1 MELPT
6 EVIHYINSYLSSD
19 MLNTL
24 ILVNKN
30 YREIYQK
37 KIKEKIMKIQNFYK
51 KNRMSPSYGGDL
63 PYFMG
68 WDKYSRFI
76 RLLNQ
81 KKYYRKVLLWNS
93 LTFLKRLP
101 EKILAR
107 VSLNSSRYLILRDW
121 ISNNLED
128 VDLRK
133 KSDIAYFLKFNR
145 IRVNELL
152 DAGV

>member
-1 MELPT
+1 M
-6 EVIHYINSYLSSD
+6 
-19 MLNTL
+19 
-24 ILVNKN
+24 
-30 YREIYQK
+30 
-37 KIKEKIMKIQNFYK
+37 
-51 KNRMSPSYGGDL
+51 
-63 PYFMG
+63 
-68 WDKYSRFI
+68 
-76 RLLNQ
+76 
-81 KKYYRKVLLWNS
+81 WNS

-121 ISNNLED
+121 ISNNLDD